1 MSCYNGGM
9 LKRLLLL
16 LIIFSPMLVY
26 ASEVRFNI
34 EPSQTSA
41 HTGDTGLSIKAQ
53 LRVSDTDTN
62 LSVGEQAEFRIT
74 NARDGDACSA
84 QNGSTQTDT
93 DGFIYATCKA
103 TQSGELKVY
112 AYSIAKDDR
121 SNETTLTFT
130 DTPSTSPTVSISPTA
145 TPAPTTPP
153 STSTSTPT
161 PSVKKSPIPMQSTNN
176 SSGFGGPGLVDDPPE
191 TGLSN
196 GNGKTLGA
204 TDELKTN
211 DAGDADLL
219 KTLIFLTGAAVLIV
233 WSTYMVLV
241 QRGVIT
247 GAKKNK
253 RTSPGITPQ
262 SIE

>member
-1 MSCYNGGM
+1 MQ
-9 LKRLLLL
+9 
-16 LIIFSPMLVY
+16 IVAIVVFIFLFPLHVY
-26 ASEVRFNI
+26 AED
-34 EPSQTSA
+34 PTP
-41 HTGDTGLSIKAQ
+41 
-53 LRVSDTDTN
+53 
-62 LSVGEQAEFRIT
+62 
-74 NARDGDACSA
+74 
-84 QNGSTQTDT
+84 
-93 DGFIYATCKA
+93 
-103 TQSGELKVY
+103 
-112 AYSIAKDDR
+112 
-121 SNETTLTFT
+121 T
-130 DTPSTSPTVSISPTA
+130 DTPTPTATETPTPTVTETPTPTTAPTATA
-145 TPAPTTPP
+145 TPAPTATSAP
-153 STSTSTPT
+153 STPQATNTPT
-161 PSVKKSPIPMQSTNN
+161 PSAMKSPVPLQNSTN

-196 GNGKTLGA
+196 VNGKTLGA

>member
-9 LKRLLLL
+9 RTIIIVVLLLL
-16 LIIFSPMLVY
+16 VPLHVL
-26 ASEVRFNI
+26 
-34 EPSQTSA
+34 
-41 HTGDTGLSIKAQ
+41 
-53 LRVSDTDTN
+53 
-62 LSVGEQAEFRIT
+62 AEDPT
-74 NARDGDACSA
+74 P
-84 QNGSTQTDT
+84 
-93 DGFIYATCKA
+93 
-103 TQSGELKVY
+103 
-112 AYSIAKDDR
+112 
-121 SNETTLTFT
+121 T
-130 DTPSTSPTVSISPTA
+130 DTPTPTITETPSPTPTDTPTPAPTSAPADPTA

-196 GNGKTLGA
+196 GSGKTLGA

-219 KTLIFLTGAAVLIV
+219 KTLIFLTGAVALIV

-241 QRGVIT
+241 QKGVISS
-247 GAKKNK
+247 GKKK
-253 RTSPGITPQ
+253 KSSQTGITPQ